1 MKTNEIYNI
10 DFLANKLPDKCADL
24 IICDPPYFEVK
35 GDFDFKFESFEAYLQ
50 QVDVWARECKRLLSE
65 TGTLFWW
72 GDAKKIAY
80 SQIILDKYFNLE
92 NSLIWEKNECQNKR
106 ADFTQSR
113 CFAPVTERLLMYS
126 NEIDQTGLER
136 IKLDINN
143 FSTLRAYAKQVFGF
157 IGKFNKEIE
166 RVLGNQKADHFFR
179 FASTQWDLPTLETYN
194 ALILHFKIDKMA
206 GFREY
211 ESLRIEYESLRR
223 YFNNVELKLTDVL
236 KFSQEAH
243 ITGKYA
249 HPTQKPPKLCATLI
263 ETCSR
268 PNSLIVVPFVG
279 SGVEC
284 EQAIRLKRNFI
295 GFEIDKDYCQLGKNR
310 VDLQKLKPTMF

>member
-1 MKTNEIYNI
+1 MNTDEIYNI
-10 DFLANKLPDKCADL
+10 DFLANNLPDKCADL

-50 QVDVWARECKRLLSE
+50 QVDIWAKECKRLLSE

-80 SQIILDKYFNLE
+80 SQIVIDKYFNLE

-106 ADFTQSR
+106 ADFSQSR

-126 NEIDQTGLER
+126 KEIDQTGLER

-143 FSTLRAYAKQVFGF
+143 FSNLRAYAKQVFEF
-157 IGKFNKEIE
+157 IGKSNKEIE
-166 RVLGNQKADHFFR
+166 RVFGNRKFEHFFY
-179 FASTQWDLPTLETYN
+179 FASTQWDLPTKETYD
-194 ALILHFKIDKMA
+194 ALILCFSIDKMVS
-206 GFREY
+206 FREY

-223 YFNNVELKLTDVL
+223 YFNNAELKLTDVL
-236 KFSQEAH
+236 KFSQQAH

-268 PNSLIVVPFVG
+268 QNSLVVVPFVG

-284 EQAIRLKRNFI
+284 EQAVKLKRNFI
-295 GFEIDKDYCQLGKNR
+295 GFEIDKSYYQLAKNR
-310 VDLQKLKPTMF
+310 IDLQKLKPTMF